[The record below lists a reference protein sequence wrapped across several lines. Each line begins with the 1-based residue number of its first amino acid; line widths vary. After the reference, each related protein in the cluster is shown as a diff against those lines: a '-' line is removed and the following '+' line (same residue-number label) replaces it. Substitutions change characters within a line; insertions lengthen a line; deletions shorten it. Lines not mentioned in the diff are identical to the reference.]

1 MFQLEIPGVV
11 WASTY
16 AGAGK
21 REESGVI
28 NHPRQQEEGDVE
40 REFDLAKV
48 DGSAGVRKGRENME
62 A

>member
-1 MFQLEIPGVV
+1 
-11 WASTY
+11 
-16 AGAGK
+16 
-21 REESGVI
+21 VI

>member
-1 MFQLEIPGVV
+1 M

-21 REESGVI
+21 RREAKGDQSPEAVGEGGAEE
-28 NHPRQQEEGDVE
+28 RD
-40 REFDLAKV
+40 FDLAKV
-48 DGSAGVRKGRENME
+48 DGSAGVRESHENME